1 MSRRK
6 ADKPISSNPTRF
18 EVEQTEREEVAP
30 GRLAGAPPDMLGER
44 LPLPPQRHD
53 PFATLEDRLAYE
65 RHLRD
70 TAPAMSQPA
79 VQGLTD
85 DPSARVAEAVYA
97 HVFAATW
104 VKRQDLSTPRRLVAA
119 KNEAGTAAYLARHAY
134 SVDATP
140 SDSAEVT

>member
-44 LPLPPQRHD
+44 LPRQPQRHD

-65 RHLRD
+65 RHIRD
-70 TAPAMSQPA
+70 TAPTMSSPA
-79 VQGLTD
+79 VQGLAD

-97 HVFAATW
+97 QVFAATW
-104 VKRQDLSTPRRLVAA
+104 VKRQDLGADRRRTTASVEASQAMDAA
-119 KNEAGTAAYLARHAY
+119 RGAYAVELRAKPEEQ
-134 SVDATP
+134 T
-140 SDSAEVT
+140 